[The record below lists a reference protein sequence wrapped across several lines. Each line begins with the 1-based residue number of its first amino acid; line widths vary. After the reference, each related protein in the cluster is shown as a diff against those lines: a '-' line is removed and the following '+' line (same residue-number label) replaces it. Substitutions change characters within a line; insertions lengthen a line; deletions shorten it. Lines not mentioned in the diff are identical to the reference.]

1 MNQPVQQLN
10 AIQAMLN
17 AGQRNLRM
25 ERHTLLLWVIPAG
38 VLFAL
43 CEHILTPAQLPDLNQ
58 RALAWLVLIG
68 VTMLT
73 IAIIDW
79 RWTQEIKAVRDETW
93 SFIHRQVLKVLWLL
107 MGLATL
113 STFAMFF
120 YGGGYMTCAVWLI
133 FAGIGLYVH
142 GLFSEELLEWTG
154 GLMVLVGIVTLV
166 SGLPFETMRWIAASV
181 FGLGLPAVALML
193 DRGRHRPARFR
204 LGQMLL
210 WLLAF
215 VILPFVIEQSVN
227 TSKLPEGPT
236 LSLAD
241 VQAGLAAQGEH
252 IVALPAGTPIPVM
265 LELGGDIFVGQDS
278 QAILP
283 LTLQQPVEVLMRDGQ
298 LSGYARLAGESW
310 QSYRRSR
317 WISIPWLKAELTQ
330 GTGPRVTGSLIVQF
344 RPR

>member
-1 MNQPVQQLN
+1 MNHPAQQLN
-10 AIQAMLN
+10 AIHAMLN

-25 ERHTLLLWVIPAG
+25 ERHTLLLWGIPAG

-43 CEHILTPAQLPDLNQ
+43 SEHILTPAQLPDLSQ
-58 RALAWLVLIG
+58 RALAWLCLIG
-68 VTMLT
+68 VTMVS
-73 IAIIDW
+73 IAVIDW
-79 RWTQEIKAVRDETW
+79 QWTREVKAVRDETW

-142 GLFSEELLEWTG
+142 GLFSEELLEWSG
-154 GLMVLVGIVTLV
+154 GMMVLVGILSLV
-166 SGLPFETMRWIAASV
+166 SGLPYETMRWIAASV
-181 FGLGLPAVALML
+181 FGLGLPAVAMML

-204 LGQMLL
+204 MAQMLA

-215 VILPFVIEQSVN
+215 VILPFVIEQTAN
-227 TSKLPEGPT
+227 QSKLPEGPV

-241 VQAGLAAQGEH
+241 VQSGLAASGEH

-265 LELGGDIFVGQDS
+265 LELGGDIFAGQNTP
-278 QAILP
+278 AILP

-298 LSGYARLAGESW
+298 LSGDARLAGETW

-317 WISIPWLKAELTQ
+317 WISIPWVKAELTQ
-330 GTGPRVTGSLIVQF
+330 ATGPRVTGSLIVQF